1 MRIAGSG
8 YGCGRPHPYLRVLR
22 KNTNFVNGADLK
34 KRWRLVL
41 LILFVLLIVCSLVHP
56 FGNMK
61 KVQSDRPLLQGAQV
75 PPEVMGVVQRSCRD
89 CHSEQTSW
97 PLYSYIAPMSWLVE
111 SDVSEGR
118 SLVNMSH
125 WDELSLDDRE
135 EKLSKIASMV
145 RNKKMPLPQYTLIH
159 RDAKLSDA
167 ETNLLYEW
175 AHAERKRLKASEAPA
190 QPAK

>member
-1 MRIAGSG
+1 M
-8 YGCGRPHPYLRVLR
+8 
-22 KNTNFVNGADLK
+22 K
-34 KRWRLVL
+34 KRWRLVF
-41 LILFVLLIVCSLVHP
+41 LILVVLLIVCSLLVHP
-56 FGNMK
+56 FGNLK
-61 KVQSDRPLLQGAQV
+61 KVHSDRPLLQGAQA

-118 SLVNMSH
+118 SLFNMSH
-125 WDELSLDDRE
+125 WDELSLEDRE

-167 ETNLLYEW
+167 ETNLIYEW
-175 AHAERKRLKASEAPA
+175 AHAERNRLKASEAPA